1 MMTTVKQVLV
11 DWMNDE
17 EGASMVEY
25 GLLVAL
31 IAGVCVAIVT
41 QLGGA
46 VNGTFA
52 KIIPNLPK

>member
-1 MMTTVKQVLV
+1 MTTIKQVLV
-11 DWMNDE
+11 GWMNDE

-46 VNGTFA
+46 VSGTFA
-52 KIIPNLPK
+52 KIVPSLPK